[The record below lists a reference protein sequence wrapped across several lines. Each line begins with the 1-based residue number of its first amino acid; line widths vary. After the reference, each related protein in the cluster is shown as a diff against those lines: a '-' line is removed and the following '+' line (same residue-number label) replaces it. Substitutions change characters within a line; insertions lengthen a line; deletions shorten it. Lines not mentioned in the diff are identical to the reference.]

1 MDKSEKF
8 WDKASKNYDTTEERF
23 EQIHSRVREKTKVH
37 LSATDVVL
45 NYGCGTGTK
54 ACELAG
60 FVSEVVGIDI
70 SADMIELGKAKS
82 STHAVENVRFEQTTI
97 FDETLKDTSFDVVMA
112 FNMLHTV
119 PSPETVVKRI
129 HEVLKLGGL
138 FISVTPCMAEKKFF
152 FVSLQ
157 IGIFRLLS
165 KIGLVPISFEF
176 YGSSD
181 VDGLIGSKDF
191 QTIRS
196 ESIFARATSYFVV
209 AKKAG
214 ELA

>member
-1 MDKSEKF
+1 MDKSERF
-8 WDKASKNYDTTEERF
+8 WDKASKNYDTTEDRF
-23 EQIHSRVREKTKVH
+23 EEIHSRVRDKTKVH

-45 NYGCGTGTK
+45 DYGCGTGTK
-54 ACELAG
+54 VCELAG
-60 FVSEVVGIDI
+60 FVSEVLGIDI
-70 SADMIELGKAKS
+70 SADMIELAKAKGA
-82 STHAVENVRFEQTTI
+82 THALKNVCFKQSTI
-97 FDETLKDTSFDVVMA
+97 FDETLKDASFDVVMA

-119 PSPETVVKRI
+119 PSPESVVKRI
-129 HEVLKLGGL
+129 HEVLKPGGL
-138 FISVTPCMAEKKFF
+138 FISVTPCMAEKKSF

-181 VDGLIGSKDF
+181 VDGLVGSKGF
-191 QTIRS
+191 QTIES
-196 ESIFARATSYFVV
+196 ESIFAGATSYFVV
-209 AKKAG
+209 VKKAG